1 MLEARNISHYY
12 HSGTGFSLY
21 DVSFSL
27 PRGHIV
33 GLLGANGAGK
43 TTLIR
48 CLAGLIYPY
57 SGTVI
62 LDGQS
67 GEGIRGSLAYISGE
81 GASLGSL
88 SPAETGEFLAD
99 FYPRFDRKR
108 YEALLKFFKL
118 PEQPIRSMS
127 TGERAKAEL
136 SAGVSLGADYMLM
149 DEPFSGKDVFTRR
162 DFLKIMAGSLRENE
176 TILLSTHL
184 IEEVEHFID
193 RALVLH
199 DGKLAA
205 DADIDDLH
213 RKGGTLLGLLR
224 DTTGY
229 DEQQAAQLFV

>member
-12 HSGTGFSLY
+12 LTGVGFSLY
-21 DVSFSL
+21 EISFSL

-48 CLAGLIYPY
+48 CLAGLIRPE
-57 SGTVI
+57 SGTVT

-67 GEGIRGSLAYISGE
+67 GECISGSLAYVSGE
-81 GASLGSL
+81 GASFGKFTPS
-88 SPAETGEFLAD
+88 ETCEFLSD

-108 YEALLKFFKL
+108 YETLLEFFKL
-118 PEQPIRSMS
+118 PEQPICSMS

-176 TILLSTHL
+176 TILLSTHF

-205 DADIDDLH
+205 DADMDELH
-213 RKGGTLLGLLR
+213 NGGGTLLGLLR
-224 DTTGY
+224 DTIGY
-229 DEQQAAQLFV
+229 DEQRAALLFL